1 MNSSIGWL
9 VGVDVFLPYSAANSA
24 RISVPRIS
32 YSFPTNAVLGSYIS
46 ANTRRVPPLPPLF
59 PRFPP
64 QERRTSD
71 VAVTNYLGLH
81 QRDGEKERERS
92 PPRPPLV
99 DPSPPLAASPRG
111 ISPLLLHSPPP
122 LLYFS
127 PRLGISAEPNG
138 TLIWTSSPAF
148 VLPLRVY
155 RYTRG
160 HCFAPVRPN
169 SRRGLAHRPY

>member
-1 MNSSIGWL
+1 MTFS
-9 VGVDVFLPYSAANSA
+9 Y
-24 RISVPRIS
+24 RISPRIPPEFRFHVFRIR
-32 YSFPTNAVLGSYIS
+32 FPRTLFSALTFPPILGGS
-46 ANTRRVPPLPPLF
+46 PPLLPLF

>member
-1 MNSSIGWL
+1 MTFS
-9 VGVDVFLPYSAANSA
+9 Y
-24 RISVPRIS
+24 RIPPRIPPEFRFHVFRIR
-32 YSFPTNAVLGSYIS
+32 FPRTLFSALTFPPILGGS
-46 ANTRRVPPLPPLF
+46 PPLPPLF

-111 ISPLLLHSPPP
+111 ISPLLLHSPLFFPSARHFCGAKRDTYMDFVTGVRFAAQGIP
-122 LLYFS
+122 LYA
-127 PRLGISAEPNG
+127 G
-138 TLIWTSSPAF
+138 
-148 VLPLRVY
+148 PLFC
-155 RYTRG
+155 TG
-160 HCFAPVRPN
+160 
-169 SRRGLAHRPY
+169 